1 MPPFLAEAAS
11 DGTEPLTGWTMVLIM
26 AILAV
31 APAILIASGWLGAR
45 GLIRP
50 NLVFGIRTTYTLSDD
65 DAWYTVHALAGNWTI
80 ASGAVMALS
89 VVLTPFFTDDIRL
102 QAAAMLAPVGA
113 GLVLLLLGVRRAERT
128 ARARAARDIDAP

>member
-1 MPPFLAEAAS
+1 MPPFLAEAVS

-65 DAWYTVHALAGNWTI
+65 AWYTVHALAGNWTI

-89 VVLTPFFTDDIRL
+89 VALTPFFTDDIRL
-102 QAAAMLAPVGA
+102 QAAAMLAPVGT
-113 GLVLLLLGVRRAERT
+113 GLILLFLGVWRAERI
-128 ARARAARDIDAP
+128 ARARAARDTDAP